1 MRIENEPTF
10 VLHRRAFGES
20 SVTLELLTKNHGR
33 VGALA
38 RGARQLSPKRG
49 KDMLGLGALYLA
61 DLAGSGELL
70 QLRRFEICESAPA
83 FVGERSL
90 ALMYINELLIA
101 LLPRGDAHD
110 RLFLQYKSTIQTIAC
125 GELGG
130 HLRGFERMLLE
141 ELGYGIDFA
150 NDVTGVAI
158 ASELW
163 YRLDVNAGFFV
174 SQAGAVGALTGAAI
188 LEFDS
193 CCFSRH
199 HNSKTRGIMRALI
212 SERLGGKTLK
222 SWDMLRELG
231 NLRGKV

>member
-38 RGARQLSPKRG
+38 RGARQVSPKRG
-49 KDMLGLGALYLA
+49 KDMLGPGALYLA
-61 DLAGSGELL
+61 DLVGGGELM

-83 FVGERSL
+83 FVGERGL
-90 ALMYINELLIA
+90 ALMYINELVIA

-110 RLFLQYKSTIQTIAC
+110 RLFLQYKNTIQTIAF

-130 HLRGFERMLLE
+130 HLRGFERMLLQ
-141 ELGYGIDFA
+141 ELGYGVDFA
-150 NDVTGVAI
+150 NDVMGAPI
-158 ASELW
+158 ASALW
-163 YRLDVNAGFFV
+163 YRLDVNAGFFA
-174 SQAGAVGALTGAAI
+174 SHAGATGALTGAAI

-193 CCFSRH
+193 CCFSKI
-199 HNSKTRGIMRALI
+199 HNSTTRGIMRALI
-212 SERLGGKTLK
+212 SERLSGKTLK

-231 NLRGKV
+231 NLRS